1 MSDRKTYELVVEA
14 REQEKKIS
22 RKLRREGH
30 VPGVVYGHNVPSVP
44 IQVERRELD
53 RVYLRAGS
61 NSLVDLKVGGGAE
74 ARKVFIHEVQRDPRT
89 HTIRHVDFLVVNLR
103 EEITSAVPLVYVGE
117 SPIVA
122 NNEGVLLTQ
131 LDHVQVRCLPMDLP
145 SQIEVDLSALDEI
158 GKSLHV
164 SDLTIP
170 GNVTLLT
177 ALEEMIAKV
186 TEMQLEPEVVEETEE
201 GAEEAAGE
209 AEAGGEDES
218 AGGGDTDEDAS

>member
-22 RKLRREGH
+22 RKLRREGQ

-44 IQVERRELD
+44 VQVERRELD

-61 NSLVDLKVGGGAE
+61 NSLVDLRVGQGNE
-74 ARKVFIHEVQRDPRT
+74 SRKVFIHEVQRDPQT
-89 HTIRHVDFLVVNLR
+89 HNIRHVDFLAVNLR
-103 EEITSAVPLVYVGE
+103 EEITSTVPLAFLGE

-131 LDHVQVRCLPMDLP
+131 LDHVLVRSLPMDLP

-164 SDLTIP
+164 SDLAIP
-170 GNVTLLT
+170 ANVALLT
-177 ALEEMIAKV
+177 SPEEMVAKV
-186 TEMQLEPEVVEETEE
+186 TEMQLEPEVEEEAEEEAE
-201 GAEEAAGE
+201 GA
-209 AEAGGEDES
+209 AEAGGEDEDTV
-218 AGGGDTDEDAS
+218 GGGDTDEDAS